1 MKTKLLLLILAVFT
15 ISTNAQTFDWE
26 GRATINGGGTYVRQT
41 IAGIQAECTNSSN
54 DLQHIDG
61 RGFAG
66 SSGYVVSCG
75 SNTTSITVTFN
86 AAINIQSIYTLDW
99 NGGASDDWAFTPIG
113 GINSN
118 LAQNIGGSTGV
129 NVNWTNVTAFTITS
143 ANGVDRFTIDD
154 IVFIP
159 SVPTCTVNIPD
170 ANFKGYLVGNTNI
183 NTNGD
188 TEIQFSEASTYTG
201 IIACTA

>member
-86 AAINIQSIYTLDW
+86 AAINIQSIYTLD
-99 NGGASDDWAFTPIG
+99 
-113 GINSN
+113 
-118 LAQNIGGSTGV
+118 
-129 NVNWTNVTAFTITS
+129 
-143 ANGVDRFTIDD
+143 
-154 IVFIP
+154 
-159 SVPTCTVNIPD
+159 
-170 ANFKGYLVGNTNI
+170 
-183 NTNGD
+183 
-188 TEIQFSEASTYTG
+188 
-201 IIACTA
+201 